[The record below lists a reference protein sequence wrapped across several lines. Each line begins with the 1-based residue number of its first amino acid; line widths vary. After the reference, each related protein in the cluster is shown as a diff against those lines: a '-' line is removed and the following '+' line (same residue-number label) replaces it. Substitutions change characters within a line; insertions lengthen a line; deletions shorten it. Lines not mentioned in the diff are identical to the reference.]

1 MRKKVLIIT
10 PWYPT
15 PSLPVGGIFV
25 QDQALVLSKEY
36 DVYVLA
42 LVLTDWKEF
51 FSRSKKVSS
60 QKGGEHPEGLSGST
74 MFFEKTFG
82 TVFHHPQNIEK
93 TPKKAELELSMRAN
107 KRIKIDGFYTLPG
120 MRFFY
125 SLYFYFYQKQLE
137 KKFAEV
143 LSSWGKPDVIHAHVV
158 LPAGAAALKIGR
170 LHKIPVVL
178 TEHTEPF
185 SLHLRTPVYRRLT
198 RKTLLGMNKIIAVS
212 PSLKEQ
218 ILQFEPDTGVEVIG
232 NVIDDAFFSPAA
244 PNQKKDAIFRFLTVA
259 MLTERKGIGYLIEA
273 VKLLS
278 QETSSQF
285 EVIIGGDGPI
295 RAELE
300 RRAENL
306 GVMKYCRFTGALNRT
321 EVRDWIN
328 QSDVFVLPSLGE
340 TFGVVL
346 LEAMLCGRPVIAT
359 RCGGPEDLVTPESGV
374 LVNAADP
381 TALAKAMNDFMK
393 NEDRFNPQD
402 VRNNAIERYGQTT
415 FLRKIAQLY
424 DDL

>member
-1 MRKKVLIIT
+1 
-10 PWYPT
+10 
-15 PSLPVGGIFV
+15 
-25 QDQALVLSKEY
+25 
-36 DVYVLA
+36 
-42 LVLTDWKEF
+42 
-51 FSRSKKVSS
+51 
-60 QKGGEHPEGLSGST
+60 

-244 PNQKKDAIFRFLTVA
+244 PNQKKDAIFHFLTVA

-285 EVIIGGDGPI
+285 EVVIGGDGPI

-346 LEAMLCGRPVIAT
+346 LEAMLCGKPVIAT

-381 TALAKAMNDFMK
+381 AALARAMNDFMK

-402 VRNNAIERYGQTT
+402 VRNNAIERYGQTA